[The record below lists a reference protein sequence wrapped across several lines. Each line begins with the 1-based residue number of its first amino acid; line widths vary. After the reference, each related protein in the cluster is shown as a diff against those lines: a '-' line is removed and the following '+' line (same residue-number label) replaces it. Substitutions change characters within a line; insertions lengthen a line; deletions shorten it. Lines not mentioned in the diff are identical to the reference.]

1 MSDDEDDSRARGP
14 SRAVTEMN
22 NFRMNPRESTM
33 ALPNHHQ
40 STSEVPA
47 TPSALPRR
55 RMIPSAIATRLAA
68 AVPSASTPT
77 TPARKYLERSSFPE
91 RGTPQERSGGGAYQ
105 DRGSYLD
112 RSTHQE
118 RAINNLSERLAEE
131 RGQQQR
137 QASLGQSGMLLNRS
151 GSLGRRT
158 RETGIPSLRS

>member
-40 STSEVPA
+40 PSPEVPA

-68 AVPSASTPT
+68 AIPSASTPT
-77 TPARKYLERSSFPE
+77 TPARKYLERTSLPE
-91 RGTPQERSGGGAYQ
+91 RGTPQERGGGAYQ
-105 DRGSYLD
+105 ERGAYLD

-137 QASLGQSGMLLNRS
+137 QVSLGQSGMLLNRS